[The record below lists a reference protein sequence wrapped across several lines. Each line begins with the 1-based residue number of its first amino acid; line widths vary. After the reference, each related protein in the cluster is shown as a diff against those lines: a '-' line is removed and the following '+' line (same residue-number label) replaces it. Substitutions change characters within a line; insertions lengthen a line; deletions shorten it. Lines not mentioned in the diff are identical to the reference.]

1 MGLDWD
7 ACGGSPLK
15 MADFT
20 RRDFLK
26 LAGVGLLALLLP
38 EGAALAA
45 ETAFRLGRVAEAS
58 LPVRSEPSRR
68 ARQIGALRLDTLIS
82 LQQPVESD
90 EEAPANPYNRLWY
103 AVQGGYVYSGGI
115 QPVEDRP
122 NTLPAGGVPPGGQ
135 LAEVTVP
142 FAEARRQPRE
152 EAPSRYRLYYAST
165 HWVLDVHRDSA
176 RRAWYRL
183 YEDKWGGE
191 YYVLAEAL
199 RLIPPAELAP
209 LAADVPAECKR
220 IEVDLGH
227 QLVTAYQDERPVLMA
242 RASSGWRYRN
252 GSYRTPVGRFTTY
265 YKRPSRHM
273 ADTGYD
279 LPGVPWVC
287 YINDNGVSFHGTYWH
302 NDYGTPRS
310 HGCINLPPQAAR
322 WLYLWTEPVVPP
334 ERQRLRVES
343 GTMVEIY
350 L

>member
-1 MGLDWD
+1 MTVL
-7 ACGGSPLK
+7 
-15 MADFT
+15 T

-26 LAGVGLLALLLP
+26 LAGAGLLALLLP
-38 EGAALAA
+38 DGAPLAA
-45 ETAFRLGRVAEAS
+45 ADSFRLGRVAETS
-58 LPVRSEPSRR
+58 LPVYSEPSRR
-68 ARQIGALRLDTLIS
+68 ARQTDILPLDTLIS
-82 LQQPVESD
+82 LQQPVES
-90 EEAPANPYNRLWY
+90 EEESPVNPYNRLWY
-103 AVQGGYVYSGGI
+103 AVSGGYVYSGGV
-115 QPVEDRP
+115 QPVENRP
-122 NTLPAGGVPPGGQ
+122 NLLPARGLPPGGQ

-142 FAEARRQPRE
+142 FAEARRQPSDD
-152 EAPSRYRLYYAST
+152 APRRYRLYYAST
-165 HWVLDVHRDSA
+165 HWALDIHRDSS

-199 RLIPPAELAP
+199 RLIPPEELTP
-209 LAADVPAECKR
+209 LAADVPGEWKR
-220 IEVDLGH
+220 IEVDLGQ
-227 QLVTAYQDERPVLMA
+227 QLVTAYQEEQPVLIA

-265 YKRPSRHM
+265 HKRPSRHM
-273 ADTGYD
+273 ADVGYD

-302 NDYGTPRS
+302 NDYGRPRS

-322 WLYLWTEPVVPP
+322 WLYRWTEPVVPP
-334 ERQRLRVES
+334 ERQRLRAER

>member
-1 MGLDWD
+1 
-7 ACGGSPLK
+7 
-15 MADFT
+15 MAALT

-26 LAGVGLLALLLP
+26 LVGAGLLALFLP
-38 EGAALAA
+38 DGTPVAA
-45 ETAFRLGRVAEAS
+45 EGSSGLGRVAEGP
-58 LPVRSEPSRR
+58 LPVRTEPSRR
-68 ARQIGALRLDTLIS
+68 APQVAALTLDTLIP
-82 LQQPVESD
+82 LRQPVEGTD
-90 EEAPANPYNRLWY
+90 EPPSNPFNRLWY
-103 AVQGGYVYSGGI
+103 PVSGGYVYSGGI

-122 NTLPAGGVPPGGQ
+122 NLPASVIPAGGQ
-135 LAEVTVP
+135 LAELTVP
-142 FAEARRQPRE
+142 FAEARRQPSE
-152 EAPSRYRLYYAST
+152 EAARVYRLYYAST
-165 HWVLDVHRDSA
+165 HWVLDVHRDRE

-191 YYVLAEAL
+191 YYVLAEGL
-199 RLIPPAELAP
+199 RLIPPAELTP
-209 LAADVPAECKR
+209 LAAEVPNRLKR
-220 IEVDLGH
+220 IEVNLGQ
-227 QLVTAYQDERPVLMA
+227 QLVTAYQDGEPVFVS

-265 YKRPSRHM
+265 YKRASRHM
-273 ADTGYD
+273 AASGYD

-334 ERQRLRVES
+334 ERQRLRADE
-343 GTMVEIY
+343 GTTVDIY